1 MPLNSKGLQCS
12 WTDEQLDHAKVR
24 RMVPQI
30 SISKKSPSIAKD
42 CSVLELMSSWI
53 MLEDGVTNQ
62 HIKEKLLSFFFW
74 QDEQL
79 DHLHQRMV
87 DWCLQSV

>member
-42 CSVLELMSSWI
+42 CSVLELMNSWI
-53 MLEDGVTNQ
+53 MLRSGGWCHKSTYQRNPLLWWIVYIREWWIGASNQ
-62 HIKEKLLSFFFW
+62 YRNFT
-74 QDEQL
+74 
-79 DHLHQRMV
+79 
-87 DWCLQSV
+87 